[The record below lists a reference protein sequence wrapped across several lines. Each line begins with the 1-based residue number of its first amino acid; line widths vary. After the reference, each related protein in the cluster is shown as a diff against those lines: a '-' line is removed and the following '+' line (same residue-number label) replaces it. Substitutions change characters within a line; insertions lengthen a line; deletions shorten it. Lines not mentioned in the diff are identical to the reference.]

1 MYNVYTADG
10 AMTSYT
16 FLYRPPTVYYYII
29 LYNTQMMD
37 MAVLSCDYL
46 CYACVWVVFLRLNWR
61 EMWTWNRKQQQNIHM
76 HIFNMLFVFIIWS
89 PARVLHINIIL
100 EPCKVVIKNS
110 YNFNQ
115 VKHGLQIFL
124 LQFNHQSTSTFVHNL
139 TLE

>member
-46 CYACVWVVFLRLNWR
+46 CYACV
-61 EMWTWNRKQQQNIHM
+61 
-76 HIFNMLFVFIIWS
+76 
-89 PARVLHINIIL
+89 
-100 EPCKVVIKNS
+100 
-110 YNFNQ
+110 
-115 VKHGLQIFL
+115 
-124 LQFNHQSTSTFVHNL
+124 
-139 TLE
+139 